1 MTSSIR
7 AADKIFEMVSGVIT
21 KVIFFSAKV
30 TKIGQ
35 FNPEK

>member
-7 AADKIFEMVSGVIT
+7 AADKIFEIVSGVIT

-30 TKIGQ
+30 TKIDQ
-35 FNPEK
+35 LSPLK